1 MTIQEVVSRFNT
13 TPFLFAGSGVT
24 RRYYGLPTWEDLLR
38 HFSKQICDDRFAY
51 NAYKSKA
58 NGDLPLTASL
68 IQKDYDTAWYANPA
82 IRTLDEQ
89 GLAAV
94 EAGKTPFKMEIAA
107 LLQKKS
113 VQIQQ
118 YTAEI
123 DKLKKLAEKN
133 LSGVI
138 TTNYDSFF
146 EVVFDEYKAYV
157 GQDNLCF
164 SSLQG
169 FAEIYKIHGS
179 VTMPETIVIND
190 TDYKAFRDK
199 GKYLAAKLMT
209 IFMEYPIIFIGYS
222 LGDSNIREILENIVV
237 CIPEDKLKTL
247 QERFIYVDY
256 QADMTGYEISE
267 YALDL
272 NGKRITMTR
281 IALQDFGILYDALTA
296 KVAAIPV
303 KMLRRFKEDLYTFA
317 LTQEPGTTLKV
328 SALES
333 PQLSE
338 EDLVISIGFP
348 ETGEKGYQRLL
359 DVNGW
364 YHNIVFDDL
373 PASVHSYDKLL
384 ELTYPGVRREV
395 SGYLPVCKYLA
406 LAQER
411 YPEIEKTVPKSF
423 DELLSPTNRKSRNS
437 TLKYKSVLDLWNRE
451 KADLKR
457 AIRLLPCF
465 PEEKITVDDLESV
478 LNELFKQ
485 VPTILSSKTLCAPSD
500 LKRIIRIYDYLK
512 WGQKKT

>member
-1 MTIQEVVSRFNT
+1 MTLQEVVSRFNT
-13 TPFLFAGSGVT
+13 TPFLFAGSGIT
-24 RRYYGLPTWEDLLR
+24 RRYYGLPTWEKLLQ
-38 HFSKQICDDRFAY
+38 HFAKQVCNDRFAY
-51 NAYKSKA
+51 NAYKSRA
-58 NGDLPLTASL
+58 NGDLPLTATL
-68 IQKDYDTAWYANPA
+68 IQKDYDAAWFATPS
-82 IRTLDEQ
+82 IRTLDEY
-89 GLAAV
+89 GLADV
-94 EAGKTPFKMEIAA
+94 ESGKDPFKMEIAA
-107 LLQKKS
+107 LLRRES
-113 VQIQQ
+113 VQIQEFSS
-118 YTAEI
+118 EI
-123 DKLKKLAEKN
+123 GKLKKLAEKN

-138 TTNYDSFF
+138 TTNYDCFF
-146 EVVFDEYKAYV
+146 EEIFSEYKVYV

-190 TDYKAFRDK
+190 DDYTVFREK

-222 LGDSNIREILENIVV
+222 LGDSNIRKIMEDIVA

-247 QERFIYVDY
+247 QERFIYIDY
-256 QADMTGYEISE
+256 QADMTGYDISE
-267 YALDL
+267 YTLDL
-272 NGKRITMTR
+272 NGKRVAMTR
-281 IALQDFGILYDALTA
+281 IAIQDFGILYDALAA

-317 LTQEPGTTLKV
+317 LTQEPGTILKV
-328 SALES
+328 SALDN

-338 EDLVISIGFP
+338 DNLVISIGFP

-373 PASVHSYDKLL
+373 PVSVHSYDKLL

-406 LAQER
+406 LAKEH
-411 YPEIEKTVPKSF
+411 YPEIEATIPKSF
-423 DELLSPTNRKSRNS
+423 DGFLVPTNRKSRSS
-437 TLKYKSVLDLWNRE
+437 TLKYKSVLDLWNQE
-451 KADLKR
+451 KTDLKR
-457 AIRLLPCF
+457 AIRLLPCC
-465 PEEKITVDDLESV
+465 PEEKITADDLE
-478 LNELFKQ
+478 LILLELFKQ